1 MAEENQTQ
9 EKEGKKMG
17 DQIRI
22 IRGFLKRLHQDHVG
36 AFAAQAAYF
45 ILLSFVP
52 FVILLITLVRHIPM
66 VTESNVTRFFLHIV
80 PNSGDFQG
88 FVLQIIREV
97 FGKST
102 AVVPVSAVF
111 TLWSAG
117 KGIQA
122 LTNGVNAIYHV
133 EETRNYVIM
142 RIRSAFYTLIFIIA
156 VIGSL
161 LLLVFG
167 NSIQKLL
174 ERYIPMISRIAAYII
189 GMRTVISLAV
199 LCVVFLLIYKFLP
212 NRRASLKSQ
221 LPGAVISALAWSLF
235 SLGFSIYLDV
245 FHGLSSMYG
254 SLTATVLVMLW
265 MYFCMYIVLI
275 GAEINAYFEERFRR
289 LQQMAGD
296 RIRQEY
302 REFVDGLR
310 ESREETEESEEQ
322 D

>member
-1 MAEENQTQ
+1 MRDHVRVIQ
-9 EKEGKKMG
+9 
-17 DQIRI
+17 
-22 IRGFLKRLHQDHVG
+22 GFLKRLNQDHVG

-66 VTESNVTRFFLHIV
+66 VTENNVTRLFLHIV
-80 PNSGDFQG
+80 PDSGDFQQ
-88 FVLQIIREV
+88 FVLQIIREI

-133 EETRNYVIM
+133 KETRNYLVM
-142 RIRSAFYTLIFIIA
+142 RIRSTFYTLIFIVA
-156 VIGSL
+156 VTGSL

-167 NSIQKLL
+167 NSIQKML
-174 ERYIPMISRIAAYII
+174 ERYVPMISRIAAYII
-189 GMRTVISLAV
+189 GMRTVISLTL

-212 NRRASLKSQ
+212 NRKASLKSQ
-221 LPGAVISALAWSLF
+221 MPGAVISALAWSLF
-235 SLGFSIYLDV
+235 SLGFSVYLDV

-254 SLTATVLVMLW
+254 SLTATVLVLLW

-275 GAEINAYFEERFRR
+275 GAEINAYFEERFRA
-289 LQQMAGD
+289 LQQMAGE
-296 RIRQEY
+296 RLRQEY
-302 REFVDGLR
+302 REFVEGLR
-310 ESREETEESEEQ
+310 ESREEPENVDKEGKGAGGSSEKRT
-322 D
+322 

>member
-1 MAEENQTQ
+1 MAEY
-9 EKEGKKMG
+9 
-17 DQIRI
+17 IRI
-22 IRGFLKRLHQDHVG
+22 IRGFLKRLNQDHVG

-52 FVILLITLVRHIPM
+52 FVILLITLVRHIPL
-66 VTESNVTRFFLHIV
+66 VSESNVTRLILQIV
-80 PNSGDFQG
+80 PKSGDFQG
-88 FVLQIIREV
+88 FVLQIIREI
-97 FGKST
+97 FSKST
-102 AVVPVSAVF
+102 AVVPISAVF

-133 EETRNYVIM
+133 KETRNYVIM

-156 VIGSL
+156 VTGSL

-174 ERYIPMISRIAAYII
+174 ERYVPMIGRIAAYII

-199 LCVVFLLIYKFLP
+199 LCLVFLLIYKFLP
-212 NRRASLKSQ
+212 NRKASLKSQ
-221 LPGAVISALAWSLF
+221 LPGAIISALAWSLF

-254 SLTATVLVMLW
+254 SLTATVLVLLW

-289 LQQMAGD
+289 LQQMAGE

-302 REFVDGLR
+302 REFIDGLR
-310 ESREETEESEEQ
+310 ESREEEEEPKHREK

>member
-1 MAEENQTQ
+1 MAEYI
-9 EKEGKKMG
+9 KV
-17 DQIRI
+17 
-22 IRGFLKRLHQDHVG
+22 IRGFLKRLNQDHVG

-52 FVILLITLVRHIPM
+52 FVILLITLVRHIPL
-66 VTESNVTRFFLHIV
+66 VSESNVTRFFLQIV
-80 PNSGDFQG
+80 PDSSDLQV
-88 FVLQIIREV
+88 FVLQIIREI

-133 EETRNYVIM
+133 KETRNYVMM
-142 RIRSAFYTLIFIIA
+142 RIRSAFYTLIFIAA
-156 VIGSL
+156 VTGSL

-174 ERYIPMISRIAAYII
+174 EKYIPMIGRIAGYII

-199 LCVVFLLIYKFLP
+199 LCVVFLLIYKVLP

-221 LPGAVISALAWSLF
+221 LPGAIISALAWSLF
-235 SLGFSIYLDV
+235 SLGFSVYLDV

-254 SLTATVLVMLW
+254 SLTTTVLVMLW
-265 MYFCMYIVLI
+265 MYFCMMFVMI
-275 GAEINAYFEERFRR
+275 GAQVNYYFEEQFHWIHQSAIEAVRK
-289 LQQMAGD
+289 
-296 RIRQEY
+296 EY
-302 REFVDGLR
+302 QLLTRDED
-310 ESREETEESEEQ
+310 EEETEEEKQEEKEKRNS
-322 D
+322 

>member
-1 MAEENQTQ
+1 MAEYI
-9 EKEGKKMG
+9 KV
-17 DQIRI
+17 
-22 IRGFLKRLHQDHVG
+22 IRGFLKRLNQDHVG

-45 ILLSFVP
+45 VLLSFVP
-52 FVILLITLVRHIPM
+52 FVILLITLVRHIPL
-66 VTESNVTRFFLHIV
+66 VSESNVTRFFLQIV
-80 PNSGDFQG
+80 PDSSDLQV
-88 FVLQIIREV
+88 FVLQIIREI

-133 EETRNYVIM
+133 KETRNYVIM
-142 RIRSAFYTLIFIIA
+142 RIRSAFYTLIFIAA
-156 VIGSL
+156 VTGSL

-174 ERYIPMISRIAAYII
+174 EKYIPMIGRIAGYII

-199 LCVVFLLIYKFLP
+199 LCVVFLLIYKVLP

-221 LPGAVISALAWSLF
+221 LPGAMISALAWSLF
-235 SLGFSIYLDV
+235 SLGFSVYLDV

-254 SLTATVLVMLW
+254 SLTTTVLVMLW

-289 LQQMAGD
+289 LQQIAGE

-302 REFVDGLR
+302 KEFVDGLR
-310 ESREETEESEEQ
+310 ESREEDKEQ
-322 D
+322 DGEKRT